1 MPEIV
6 NLNSENEPAAQFL
19 EPYLQSGNLNFL
31 IGSGASAP
39 AIKTAGNIEA
49 DINALLAANNDAE
62 ANKKSL
68 EFITAISAVNSR
80 LSTTWG
86 PAPPP
91 AIVKVRRSY
100 INFLSSI
107 DKILFARKNIL
118 LPRQANIFTT
128 NYDMFLEYAAS
139 RIPGL
144 VLNDGFDRSSV
155 IGLPT
160 FAPERYFDRTY
171 RSGTFYSHQ
180 IEIPTINLIKL
191 HGSLSWRKRS
201 DRLVLETEPVPPLS
215 STDTVDP
222 AKVDAFLKEHFL
234 ILPNLRKFHA
244 TLLER
249 VYYDLLRLFS
259 RAFDQQ
265 NVALF
270 SFGFSFA
277 DEHILDLIRHIAQ
290 SGSAQYA
297 EFILGPREARTR
309 WLAMTISQVGT
320 AQA

>member
-1 MPEIV
+1 MPDIV
-6 NLNSENEPAAQFL
+6 NLNSENDPAAQLL

-49 DINALLAANNDAE
+49 EINVLLATKHEAE

-68 EFITAISAVNSR
+68 EFITAISNANSK
-80 LSTTWG
+80 LSNTWG

-91 AIVKVRRSY
+91 AIVKARRNY

-128 NYDMFLEYAAS
+128 NYDTFLEYAAS
-139 RIPGL
+139 RIPGV

-155 IGLPT
+155 IGPPT

-180 IEIPTINLIKL
+180 IEIPT
-191 HGSLSWRKRS
+191 
-201 DRLVLETEPVPPLS
+201 
-215 STDTVDP
+215 
-222 AKVDAFLKEHFL
+222 
-234 ILPNLRKFHA
+234 
-244 TLLER
+244 
-249 VYYDLLRLFS
+249 
-259 RAFDQQ
+259 
-265 NVALF
+265 
-270 SFGFSFA
+270 
-277 DEHILDLIRHIAQ
+277 
-290 SGSAQYA
+290 
-297 EFILGPREARTR
+297 
-309 WLAMTISQVGT
+309 
-320 AQA
+320 